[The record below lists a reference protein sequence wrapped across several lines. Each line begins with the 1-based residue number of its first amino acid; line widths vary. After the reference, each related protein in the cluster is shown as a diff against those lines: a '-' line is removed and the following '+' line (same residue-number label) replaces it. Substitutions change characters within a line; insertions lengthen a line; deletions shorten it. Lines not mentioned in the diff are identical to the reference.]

1 VLKNEWRAC
10 QRSSKSR
17 HGQPLCLIISMAGR
31 FHLLTQLIRFQGPC
45 FLLVHS
51 WIFRSKKVLFV
62 FLTVFWNTFQLSMFF
77 EDLYFIRA
85 LFAIKV
91 SPALGMFSDV
101 DNFGVF
107 HPHQIDNVSEIID
120 NIFQLQYLQDI
131 WCVQFCEG
139 CNDFLNE

>member
-1 VLKNEWRAC
+1 
-10 QRSSKSR
+10 
-17 HGQPLCLIISMAGR
+17 
-31 FHLLTQLIRFQGPC
+31 
-45 FLLVHS
+45 
-51 WIFRSKKVLFV
+51 
-62 FLTVFWNTFQLSMFF
+62 MFF

-131 WCVQFCEG
+131 
-139 CNDFLNE
+139 